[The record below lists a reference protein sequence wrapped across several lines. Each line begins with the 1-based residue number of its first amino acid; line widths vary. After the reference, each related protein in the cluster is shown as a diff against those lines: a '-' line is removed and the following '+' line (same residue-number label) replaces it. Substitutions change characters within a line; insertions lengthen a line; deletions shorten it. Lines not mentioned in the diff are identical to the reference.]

1 MSIANLKKNGAMDV
15 KDRIYVDILTKIM
28 TGDFGPKYRLTEDSL
43 AKQFHVSRTP
53 VREVLVALEKDGLIH
68 REPNRGATVVAFTPE
83 DVEDIYEIRNAL
95 ECCAIRRGVRGIKM
109 SKLLDLKRELEQA
122 SQESGPSMC
131 RKQEEIDLRL
141 HDTIIKASAN
151 RRLISYL
158 ENISLLCRSLTLAS
172 YLDGDFAQHVGRQ
185 HLAIVEAL
193 IRRDELESER
203 LLREHIIEGRRNAL
217 DVFQRRNSQQ
227 SDHAKPSCIRPEPR
241 NNKLRPV
248 KK

>member
-109 SKLLDLKRELEQA
+109 SKLLDLKRELGDILNSEPQCPGDGNVDGVVDKLDLKNWTIFQR
-122 SQESGPSMC
+122 SRTIDGSSGPSSSWYDFNLPVTDGYDGVTNHYD
-131 RKQEEIDLRL
+131 RKYIQENL
-141 HDTIIKASAN
+141 
-151 RRLISYL
+151 
-158 ENISLLCRSLTLAS
+158 
-172 YLDGDFAQHVGRQ
+172 GRTCP
-185 HLAIVEAL
+185 A
-193 IRRDELESER
+193 R
-203 LLREHIIEGRRNAL
+203 
-217 DVFQRRNSQQ
+217 
-227 SDHAKPSCIRPEPR
+227 
-241 NNKLRPV
+241 
-248 KK
+248 